1 MQETLIER
9 SLLSEFEG
17 DLPQAIGVVVVHCVR
32 GNATGV
38 AAALIWHGGLGAVF
52 VVTAGDGVDLGTG
65 GQEDRGSRSR
75 GSP

>member
-38 AAALIWHGGLGAVF
+38 AAVLI
-52 VVTAGDGVDLGTG
+52 
-65 GQEDRGSRSR
+65 
-75 GSP
+75 

>member
-38 AAALIWHGGLGAVF
+38 AAARPHRVATPIGI
-52 VVTAGDGVDLGTG
+52 D
-65 GQEDRGSRSR
+65 S
-75 GSP
+75 